1 MTKRKGMDEDRK
13 DQGGPEAGLGGIFEG
28 LADLVEKLG
37 DLADKGGELSR
48 TGEIGSGKTRGVY
61 GFSVKM
67 GLGGEGVKVEPFGN
81 IAKDK
86 KSGRSVVQEFR
97 EPMVDVFD
105 EADHVLVVAEMPGIG
120 TEDVRLEIK
129 DDVLT
134 IQAEKGDRKY
144 QKEIVLPRPCSRD
157 KMKMSCRNGMLKI
170 KCLK

>member
-1 MTKRKGMDEDRK
+1 MTKRKGTDE
-13 DQGGPEAGLGGIFEG
+13 EAGLGGIFKG
-28 LADLVEKLG
+28 LADLVERLG

-144 QKEIVLPRPCSRD
+144 QKEIVLPRPFSRD